1 MTDTSTDNSDP
12 TWDRLDDETAKA
24 QLYPHEDH
32 KEEWQQEAEE
42 GGQSLSRYLY
52 DLIQEARAHREADT
66 VQSIAVYFF
75 PTLCCPTLHVSR
87 VHIIS
92 VSDFVDRQG
101 QFGRVIEL
109 CQHNHEV
116 IA

>member
-52 DLIQEARAHREADT
+52 DLIQEVRAHREADT
-66 VQSIAVYFF
+66 IQSIIVYFF
-75 PTLCCPTLHVSR
+75 PTLCFPTLHVSR

-92 VSDFVDRQG
+92 VSDFVDGQG
-101 QFGRVIEL
+101 QFGRVTEL
-109 CQHNHEV
+109 CEHNHEV